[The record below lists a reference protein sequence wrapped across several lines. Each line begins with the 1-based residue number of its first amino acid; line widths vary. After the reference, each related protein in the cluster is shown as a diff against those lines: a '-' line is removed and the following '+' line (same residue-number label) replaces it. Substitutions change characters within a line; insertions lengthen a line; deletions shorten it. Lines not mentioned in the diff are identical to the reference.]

1 MLHCIIGL
9 VTGRTVMLHCIIGLV
24 TVRTVMLHC
33 IIGLVTVRT
42 VIGPKHRIVMFC
54 NSIFVFFLFRFYKGV

>member
-1 MLHCIIGL
+1 
-9 VTGRTVMLHCIIGLV
+9 MLHCIIGLV